1 VATFSPRPDV
11 GNVEDLAFPAIG
23 AATRPGPVPAAR
35 REFGENSGDG
45 LSIRRRP
52 FVV

>member
-1 VATFSPRPDV
+1 MSAKPKISRFLPSAPT
-11 GNVEDLAFPAIG
+11 A
-23 AATRPGPVPAAR
+23 RPGPVPAAR